1 LQLFG
6 ASKMAGRSG
15 HPVLYHNRREIY
27 LYDSNMPHKVNSKS
41 HSSAKQ
47 SQKQTVHVHLHNP
60 RPARKVASAHRIHRS
75 NEVPYHNQ
83 LLAHHLNA
91 IESLRNHVFE
101 NKKELDAHKVA
112 LERQMAAVQRGPAA
126 PAAQAAT
133 PPQANNVP
141 FRRAGAERLPNSR
154 ARKKHRG

>member
-1 LQLFG
+1 
-6 ASKMAGRSG
+6 MAGRSR
-15 HPVLYHNRREIY
+15 HPLLYHNRREIY
-27 LYDSNMPHKVNSKS
+27 PYDSNMPHKVNSKS

-83 LLAHHLNA
+83 LLAHHINA

-101 NKKELDAHKVA
+101 NQKVISAHRAA
-112 LERQMAAVQRGPAA
+112 LERQMAAVQRGRGPAA
-126 PAAQAAT
+126 PEAQ
-133 PPQANNVP
+133 PRSP
-141 FRRAGAERLPNSR
+141 R
-154 ARKKHRG
+154 ARSPRSPRSSRRRDWAPRTP